1 MYQDFAVQ
9 CTWEGDNTILA
20 LQAGRSLVSSW
31 ESASRGKPLPPGV
44 SYLASPETLTN
55 NSNSKLDLE
64 DIDRGWACVAANA
77 VKKAAADYA
86 RELGKGLSKDE
97 AMERCSQSRFI
108 AAKLHTIG
116 YVSCACHSAQ
126 FSTLLIDYLPDL
138 PHDQASSRDIR
149 LRSRERCSCTE
160 CQVVRLVASRGAR
173 RVVPQ
178 V

>member
-55 NSNSKLDLE
+55 KSNSKLDLG
-64 DIDRGWACVAANA
+64 DIDKGWACVAANA

-116 YVSCACHSAQ
+116 YVSG
-126 FSTLLIDYLPDL
+126 F
-138 PHDQASSRDIR
+138 QAVTRPGS
-149 LRSRERCSCTE
+149 
-160 CQVVRLVASRGAR
+160 
-173 RVVPQ
+173 
-178 V
+178 